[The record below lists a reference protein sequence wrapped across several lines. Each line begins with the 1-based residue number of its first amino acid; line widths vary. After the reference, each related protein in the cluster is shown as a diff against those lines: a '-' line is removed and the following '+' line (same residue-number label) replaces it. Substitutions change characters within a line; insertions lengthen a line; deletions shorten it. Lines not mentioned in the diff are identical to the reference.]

1 MNKKK
6 IMSGLLFI
14 IVFAIIVFVA
24 IVFVINKKEI
34 IRGAYWG
41 DSLNEVVK
49 REQKLDPD
57 NNIVIN
63 EKSIQVN
70 DVVMFNEPCYVAYKF
85 GDNNKLFEVVCGFHT
100 NKGTTFEQLEE
111 QIKLD
116 FGESDSYEDL
126 GTISQTKIWV
136 TKNMKIELKYENKDT
151 SSLDWSDLSV
161 TYTMQ
166 K

>member
-6 IMSGLLFI
+6 IITGLLF
-14 IVFAIIVFVA
+14 IIVFVA
-24 IVFVINKKEI
+24 IVFATIVFVLNKKEI

-41 DSLNEVVK
+41 DSLNKVVK

-57 NNIVIN
+57 SNIVIN

-70 DVVMFNEPCYVAYKF
+70 DVTLFNEPCYIAYKF
-85 GDNNKLFEVVCGFHT
+85 EDNNKLFEIECGFHT

-116 FGESDSYEDL
+116 FGEADSYKDM
-126 GTISQTKIWV
+126 GTISQTKIWI
-136 TKNMKIELKYENKDT
+136 TKNMKIELEYAEKDT
-151 SSLDWSDLSV
+151 SSLDWSDLSI
-161 TYTMQ
+161 TYTIQ